1 MKKKEGRNYAMEEH
15 TDWLSLI
22 SGQLYIIQKILTQR
36 STVDINMISKEN
48 LDCEK
53 KEHIEPNC

>member
-1 MKKKEGRNYAMEEH
+1 MQWKSTLIGYP
-15 TDWLSLI
+15 LSVV
-22 SGQLYIIQKILTQR
+22 SCNIIQKILTQR

>member
-1 MKKKEGRNYAMEEH
+1 MEEH

-22 SGQLYIIQKILTQR
+22 SGQLYIIQKILTPR